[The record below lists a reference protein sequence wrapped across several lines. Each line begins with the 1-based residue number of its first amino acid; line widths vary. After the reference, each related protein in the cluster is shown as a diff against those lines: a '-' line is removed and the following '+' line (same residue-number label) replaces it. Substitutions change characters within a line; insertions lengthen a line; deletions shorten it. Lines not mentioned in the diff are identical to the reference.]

1 MRSIQLPTRKTIGAI
16 TTGIFS
22 SCAPLVVAI
31 SLTPSTALA
40 EKEDDMR
47 SVEAEG
53 EAPGDAPNARAEA
66 LTAALREAVR
76 VGVGVNVVDQS
87 QVRDF
92 QLDFDRVFTASMGYV
107 RNYKIVSSA
116 LDADGIYRVKIK
128 ADVAAGT
135 PEGNDIM
142 ILKMLA
148 RSRQSPRLMIELD
161 EKINGQ
167 SGATT
172 GTEWFARVAKELGI
186 PIVSGAPQGGD
197 MASKRAAILKRG
209 TEAELRSADL
219 VSSCDYILKG
229 TITADSAE
237 PKEIYGTMRRMCSV
251 DIGVQIID
259 PISRNVVVSDT
270 LEARRFA
277 LEEALS
283 PEVACREAIR
293 RSLEEPPDEGTSKP
307 GMRAIR
313 MLFTHWIAEMDLG
326 SIFKVEFTGLDLD
339 AAEELRNTLSGRDKV
354 GAVWVRSI
362 DSAGVSV
369 VDVESRLDGLTL
381 AKSIT
386 DATGKKYQLD
396 RSDNRYLSMRPKAV
410 SATADKTSA
419 QVAESGNFTDKA
431 EEKPESEFPI
441 LPVSGGA
448 VLLAALS
455 FTIRKILTKNNA

>member
-1 MRSIQLPTRKTIGAI
+1 
-16 TTGIFS
+16 
-22 SCAPLVVAI
+22 
-31 SLTPSTALA
+31 
-40 EKEDDMR
+40 
-47 SVEAEG
+47 
-53 EAPGDAPNARAEA
+53 
-66 LTAALREAVR
+66 
-76 VGVGVNVVDQS
+76 
-87 QVRDF
+87 
-92 QLDFDRVFTASMGYV
+92 
-107 RNYKIVSSA
+107 
-116 LDADGIYRVKIK
+116 
-128 ADVAAGT
+128 
-135 PEGNDIM
+135 
-142 ILKMLA
+142 
-148 RSRQSPRLMIELD
+148 
-161 EKINGQ
+161 
-167 SGATT
+167 
-172 GTEWFARVAKELGI
+172 
-186 PIVSGAPQGGD
+186 
-197 MASKRAAILKRG
+197 
-209 TEAELRSADL
+209 
-219 VSSCDYILKG
+219 
-229 TITADSAE
+229 
-237 PKEIYGTMRRMCSV
+237 V

-339 AAEELRNTLSGRDKV
+339 AAEGLRNTLSGRDKV

-362 DSAGVSV
+362 DPAGVSV

-410 SATADKTSA
+410 SATAEKTSA
-419 QVAESGNFTDKA
+419 LVAESGKSTDKA
-431 EEKPESEFPI
+431 EGKTESKFPI

-455 FTIRKILTKNNA
+455 FTIRKLLTKNNA